1 MTALDVRLSPF
12 EFPMDINA
20 LIQTSQNGSRESF
33 NQLVLSFQDQVYTH
47 AYYLLGE
54 RELAEDI
61 AQEVFIRAY
70 LKLGAFRG
78 GSFRAWLLRITSNA
92 CYDELRKRK
101 RLWQIAAADLPERA
115 SDRDDPLE
123 SYAQPG
129 PSVEERVEQ
138 RDLYASALARL
149 AELPR
154 EYRAAAILVDVLGCD
169 YAEAAASLGVP
180 EGTIKSRLARARKG
194 IREKLLI

>member
-1 MTALDVRLSPF
+1 
-12 EFPMDINA
+12 MDTSA

-101 RLWQIAAADLPERA
+101 RHQHISAADLGERED
-115 SDRDDPLE
+115 DREGPLE
-123 SYAQPG
+123 IYAQPG

-138 RDLYASALARL
+138 RDLYARALTRL
-149 AELPR
+149 AELPV

-194 IREKLLI
+194 IRDKLLI